1 MSPLGLVLLVLGW
14 SAALWAGA
22 SLICRK
28 QPSPKVAQAIW
39 RGAALAL
46 LAPFAAALVVPGFS
60 VEVDVPLGELPLLE
74 PVMIT
79 PQDGVAMPAPA
90 AGVKLPDIGTLI
102 IWTVAAGWAVR
113 FLLWGISQ
121 LRLQRLKARA
131 MRTHRP
137 IGHWAEAV
145 GLSRTPRVFV
155 IPRGAPFL
163 AGILKRAIY
172 VPAALIRG
180 GGASEVVVHELVHLK
195 RGDLIAR
202 PLERIVA
209 DLFWFSPFAWWIR
222 GQLDFWREAV
232 VDEETVELTGDPI
245 AYARTLTS
253 AARVSRD
260 EAVLPVA
267 AFILRKKG
275 TLKMRLNE
283 LLTEKPR
290 PRRMGLVLA
299 AALMCAAPLA
309 VAQGMLIK
317 GAAAAPGIT
326 VTYSHAVLDEATLTS
341 AFGMRKHP
349 ITGDMKMHGGV
360 DLAAPTG
367 TPVYAPTEG
376 SVTFSG
382 TRAGYGN
389 FVELAL
395 NDGTKLRFAQ
405 LDTTEVNKGEVVKGG
420 DMIGRVGTTGRS
432 TGPHLHFEIV
442 RNETYFDPQAEEG
455 LVLAD
460 SLFIMSSS
468 GAKAPVPPA
477 PPEAQVPSEPSAA
490 PLAPEPPLAPQ
501 PASLEATREFIKEAE
516 AAQAAC
522 KKLDA
527 WFKQPEETEDWA
539 RRKAQAAAENQ
550 QAGLLMDASWVP
562 ETTSYPMPFY
572 PADAASAGKI
582 GACLVMFDLG
592 VDGKPKNTLATCSDP
607 VFASSAEA
615 LPGAAFKPV
624 TGPDGQPVE
633 VKGVTYPLSY
643 CMS

>member
-14 SAALWAGA
+14 SAAVWAGA

-102 IWTVAAGWAVR
+102 IWTVVAGWGVR
-113 FLLWGISQ
+113 LLLWGISQ

-145 GLSRTPRVFV
+145 GLARTPRVFV

-209 DLFWFSPFAWWIR
+209 DLFWLSPFAWWIR

-253 AARVSRD
+253 AARISRD

-317 GAAAAPGIT
+317 GAAAVPGET
-326 VTYSHAVLDEATLTS
+326 LFYSHAVLDKATLTS
-341 AFGMRKHP
+341 AFGERVDPFTKKTATHR
-349 ITGDMKMHGGV
+349 GV
-360 DLAAPTG
+360 DLAAARG
-367 TPVYAPTEG
+367 TPAYAPAD
-376 SVTFSG
+376 G
-382 TRAGYGN
+382 TVIFAGQKAGYGN
-389 FVELAL
+389 VVELMVG
-395 NDGTKLRFAQ
+395 NDTVLRFGQ
-405 LDTTEVNKGEVVKGG
+405 LDTLSVEQGQLLKAGDEIGG
-420 DMIGRVGTTGRS
+420 VGTSGRS
-432 TGPHLHFEIV
+432 TGPHLHLEV
-442 RNETYFDPQAEEG
+442 WRDGELTDPQTEEG

-468 GAKAPVPPA
+468 GAKAPAAPVAALSPERPEACVKAALWSPKGAGHADWLARREAGREANRQAGVVFDTGSMPYAVSPPA
-477 PPEAQVPSEPSAA
+477 PYYP
-490 PLAPEPPLAPQ
+490 
-501 PASLEATREFIKEAE
+501 AE
-516 AAQAAC
+516 AVE
-522 KKLDA
+522 K
-527 WFKQPEETEDWA
+527 
-539 RRKAQAAAENQ
+539 
-550 QAGLLMDASWVP
+550 GLSGSCEVL
-562 ETTSYPMPFY
+562 
-572 PADAASAGKI
+572 
-582 GACLVMFDLG
+582 FDLG
-592 VDGKPKNTLATCSDP
+592 PDGIPKNMAAVCSDP
-607 VFASSAEA
+607 VFEDSAAE
-615 LPGAAFKPV
+615 LRGARFAPIN
-624 TGPDGQPVE
+624 GPDGKPAE
-633 VKGVTYPLSY
+633 VTGLTYPIDY
-643 CMS
+643 CIEG

>member
-14 SAALWAGA
+14 SAAVWAGA

-60 VEVDVPLGELPLLE
+60 VEVDVPLGDLPLLE

-113 FLLWGISQ
+113 LLLWGISQ

-145 GLSRTPRVFV
+145 GVSRTPRVFV

-180 GGASEVVVHELVHLK
+180 GGASEVIVHELVHLK

-275 TLKMRLNE
+275 NLKMRLNQ

-317 GAAAAPGIT
+317 GAAAAPGET
-326 VTYSHAVLDEATLTS
+326 LFYSHAVLDEATLTS
-341 AFGMRKHP
+341 AFGVRKSP
-349 ITGDMKMHGGV
+349 ITGKQGWHNGV
-360 DLAAPTG
+360 DLAAPEG
-367 TPVYAPTEG
+367 TPVYAPTG
-376 SVTFSG
+376 GIVTKSEM
-382 TRAGYGN
+382 TEGYGN
-389 FVELAL
+389 LVVLRGAGDRQYRFGQLQEL
-395 NDGTKLRFAQ
+395 K
-405 LDTTEVNKGEVVKGG
+405 VKEG
-420 DMIGRVGTTGRS
+420 DAVSPGDVLGLVGQTGRA
-432 TGPHLHFEIV
+432 TGPHLHFEV
-442 RNETYFDPQAEEG
+442 WHGEKPDDPQTEEG
-455 LVLAD
+455 LILAD

-477 PPEAQVPSEPSAA
+477 PPEAPVPSEPKAA
-490 PLAPEPPLAPQ
+490 PLAPQ
-501 PASLEATREFIKEAE
+501 PASLEETREFIKEAE

-539 RRKAQAAAENQ
+539 QRKALAEAENK
-550 QAGLLMDASWVP
+550 QAGLAMDASWVP

>member
-14 SAALWAGA
+14 SAAVWAGA

-60 VEVDVPLGELPLLE
+60 VEVDVPLGDLPLLE

-113 FLLWGISQ
+113 LLLWGISQ

-145 GLSRTPRVFV
+145 GVSRTPRVFV

-275 TLKMRLNE
+275 NLKMRLNQ

-317 GAAAAPGIT
+317 GAAAAPGET
-326 VTYSHAVLDEATLTS
+326 LFYSHAVLDEATLTS
-341 AFGMRKHP
+341 AFGVRKSP
-349 ITGDMKMHGGV
+349 ITGKQGWHNGV
-360 DLAAPTG
+360 DLAAPEG
-367 TPVYAPTEG
+367 TPVYAPTG
-376 SVTFSG
+376 GIVTKSEM
-382 TRAGYGN
+382 TEGYGN
-389 FVELAL
+389 LVVLRGAGDRQYRFGQLQEL
-395 NDGTKLRFAQ
+395 K
-405 LDTTEVNKGEVVKGG
+405 VKEG
-420 DMIGRVGTTGRS
+420 DAVSPGDVLGLVGQTGRA
-432 TGPHLHFEIV
+432 TGPHLHFEV
-442 RNETYFDPQAEEG
+442 WHGEKPDDPQTEEG
-455 LVLAD
+455 LILAD

-477 PPEAQVPSEPSAA
+477 PPEAPVPSEPKAA
-490 PLAPEPPLAPQ
+490 PLAPQ
-501 PASLEATREFIKEAE
+501 PASLEETREFIKEAE

-539 RRKAQAAAENQ
+539 QRKALAEAENK
-550 QAGLLMDASWVP
+550 QAGLAMDASWVP

>member
-14 SAALWAGA
+14 SAAVWAGA

-60 VEVDVPLGELPLLE
+60 VEVDVPLGDLPLLE

-113 FLLWGISQ
+113 LLLWGISQ

-180 GGASEVVVHELVHLK
+180 GGASEVIVHELVHLK

-275 TLKMRLNE
+275 NLKMRLNQ

-317 GAAAAPGIT
+317 GAAAAPGET
-326 VTYSHAVLDEATLTS
+326 LFYSHAVLDEATLTS
-341 AFGMRKHP
+341 AFGVRKSP
-349 ITGDMKMHGGV
+349 ITGKQGWHNGV
-360 DLAAPTG
+360 DLAAPEG
-367 TPVYAPTEG
+367 TPVYAPTG
-376 SVTFSG
+376 GIVTKSEM
-382 TRAGYGN
+382 TEGYGN
-389 FVELAL
+389 LVVLRGAGDRQYRFGQLQEL
-395 NDGTKLRFAQ
+395 K
-405 LDTTEVNKGEVVKGG
+405 VKEG
-420 DMIGRVGTTGRS
+420 DAVSPGDVLGLVGQTGRA
-432 TGPHLHFEIV
+432 TGPHLHFEV
-442 RNETYFDPQAEEG
+442 WHGEKPDDPQTEEG
-455 LVLAD
+455 LILAD

-477 PPEAQVPSEPSAA
+477 PPEAPVPSEPKAA
-490 PLAPEPPLAPQ
+490 PLAPQ
-501 PASLEATREFIKEAE
+501 PASLEETREFIKEAE

-539 RRKAQAAAENQ
+539 QRKALAEAENK
-550 QAGLLMDASWVP
+550 QAGLAMDASWVP

>member
-14 SAALWAGA
+14 SAAVWAGA

-90 AGVKLPDIGTLI
+90 AGVELPDIGTLI

-113 FLLWGISQ
+113 LLLWGISQ

-163 AGILKRAIY
+163 AGVLKRAIY
-172 VPAALIRG
+172 VPAALIRR
-180 GGASEVVVHELVHLK
+180 GGASEVIVHELVHLK

-309 VAQGMLIK
+309 LAQGMLIK
-317 GAAAAPGIT
+317 GAAAGPGET
-326 VTYSHAVLDEATLTS
+326 LFYSHAVLDKATLTS
-341 AFGMRKHP
+341 AFGVRKSP
-349 ITGDMKMHGGV
+349 ITGKQGWHNGV
-360 DLAAPTG
+360 DLAAPEG
-367 TPVYAPTEG
+367 TPVYAPTG
-376 SVTFSG
+376 GIVTKSEM
-382 TRAGYGN
+382 TEGYGN
-389 FVELAL
+389 LVVLRGSGDRQYRFGQLQEL
-395 NDGTKLRFAQ
+395 K
-405 LDTTEVNKGEVVKGG
+405 VKEG
-420 DMIGRVGTTGRS
+420 DAVSPGDVLGLVGQTGRA
-432 TGPHLHFEIV
+432 TGPHLHFEV
-442 RNETYFDPQAEEG
+442 WHGEKPDDPQTEEG
-455 LVLAD
+455 LILAD

-490 PLAPEPPLAPQ
+490 PLAPQ

-539 RRKAQAAAENQ
+539 RRKALAEAENK
-550 QAGLLMDASWVP
+550 QAGLAMDASWVP